1 MALIKKL
8 PEFCILAPEFC
19 NLAPELKVGSW
30 LNLKSQKVVM
40 SGLTSPWTN
49 RAPCLKVNIV

>member
-8 PEFCILAPEFC
+8 PEFCILAPAFC

-30 LNLKSQKVVM
+30 LNLKSQKGVM

-49 RAPCLKVNIV
+49 RAP